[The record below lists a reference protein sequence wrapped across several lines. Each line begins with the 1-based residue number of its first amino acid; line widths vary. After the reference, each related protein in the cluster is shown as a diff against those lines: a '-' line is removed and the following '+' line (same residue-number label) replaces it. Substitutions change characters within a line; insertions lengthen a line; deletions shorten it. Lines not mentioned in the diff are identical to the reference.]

1 MSEQKIIMF
10 SGKFCAPC
18 KVAKPYMDDFCEKNN
33 INLDYRLVE
42 NCDERELDEFDI
54 EAVPTLFLYK
64 NDIQLRLLG
73 WNNNVIEQ
81 LHKFY
86 NNEINV

>member
-18 KVAKPYMDDFCEKNN
+18 KVAKPYIDDFCEKNN
-33 INLDYRLVE
+33 ITLDYRCVE
-42 NCDERELDEFDI
+42 NCDERDLDHYDI
-54 EAVPTLFLYK
+54 QAVPTFFLYNE
-64 NDIQLRLLG
+64 NDNELRLMG

-81 LHKFY
+81 LHKFFAH
-86 NNEINV
+86 E